1 MAPPI
6 STAIAI
12 DLSRFRQQSM
22 LQLAA
27 RGNSNPLGDTRLRL
41 LNLLQTSLDLDVIL
55 EIFRQE
61 LASVIRVSG
70 FAYLYE
76 SANLQINK
84 GSLDLHCCAYRLI
97 AQNDNLGE
105 LTFYRNKR
113 FDEFELETLEALMN
127 LPDVW

>member
-41 LNLLQTSLDLDVIL
+41 LNSLQTSLDLYVIL

-70 FAYLYE
+70 IVT
-76 SANLQINK
+76 SP
-84 GSLDLHCCAYRLI
+84 
-97 AQNDNLGE
+97 
-105 LTFYRNKR
+105 
-113 FDEFELETLEALMN
+113 LMN
-127 LPDVW
+127 SNLKPLRR

>member
-12 DLSRFRQQSM
+12 DLGRFRQQSM

-41 LNLLQTSLDLDVIL
+41 LNLLQTSLDLYVIL

-70 FAYLYE
+70 IVT
-76 SANLQINK
+76 SP
-84 GSLDLHCCAYRLI
+84 
-97 AQNDNLGE
+97 
-105 LTFYRNKR
+105 
-113 FDEFELETLEALMN
+113 LMN
-127 LPDVW
+127 SNLKPLRR

>member
-27 RGNSNPLGDTRLRL
+27 RGNSNPQGDTRLRL
-41 LNLLQTSLDLDVIL
+41 LNSLQTSLDLYVIL

-70 FAYLYE
+70 IVT
-76 SANLQINK
+76 SP
-84 GSLDLHCCAYRLI
+84 
-97 AQNDNLGE
+97 
-105 LTFYRNKR
+105 
-113 FDEFELETLEALMN
+113 LMN
-127 LPDVW
+127 SNLKPLRR

>member
-27 RGNSNPLGDTRLRL
+27 RGNSDPLG
-41 LNLLQTSLDLDVIL
+41 
-55 EIFRQE
+55 E

-70 FAYLYE
+70 IVT
-76 SANLQINK
+76 S
-84 GSLDLHCCAYRLI
+84 
-97 AQNDNLGE
+97 
-105 LTFYRNKR
+105 
-113 FDEFELETLEALMN
+113 ALMN
-127 LPDVW
+127 SNLKPLRR

>member
-22 LQLAA
+22 LRLAA

-41 LNLLQTSLDLDVIL
+41 LNSLQTSLDLYVIL

-70 FAYLYE
+70 IVT
-76 SANLQINK
+76 SP
-84 GSLDLHCCAYRLI
+84 
-97 AQNDNLGE
+97 
-105 LTFYRNKR
+105 
-113 FDEFELETLEALMN
+113 LMN
-127 LPDVW
+127 SNLKPLRR

>member
-12 DLSRFRQQSM
+12 DLSRVRQQSV
-22 LQLAA
+22 LQLAS

-41 LNLLQTSLDLDVIL
+41 LNSLQTSLDLYVIL

-70 FAYLYE
+70 IVT
-76 SANLQINK
+76 SP
-84 GSLDLHCCAYRLI
+84 
-97 AQNDNLGE
+97 
-105 LTFYRNKR
+105 
-113 FDEFELETLEALMN
+113 LMN
-127 LPDVW
+127 SNLKPLRR

>member
-41 LNLLQTSLDLDVIL
+41 HHSLQTSLDLYVIL

-70 FAYLYE
+70 IVT
-76 SANLQINK
+76 SP
-84 GSLDLHCCAYRLI
+84 
-97 AQNDNLGE
+97 
-105 LTFYRNKR
+105 
-113 FDEFELETLEALMN
+113 LMN
-127 LPDVW
+127 SNLKPLRR

>member
-12 DLSRFRQQSM
+12 DLSRFRQQSL

-41 LNLLQTSLDLDVIL
+41 LNSVQTSLDLYVIL

-70 FAYLYE
+70 IVT
-76 SANLQINK
+76 SP
-84 GSLDLHCCAYRLI
+84 
-97 AQNDNLGE
+97 
-105 LTFYRNKR
+105 
-113 FDEFELETLEALMN
+113 LMN
-127 LPDVW
+127 SNLKPLRR